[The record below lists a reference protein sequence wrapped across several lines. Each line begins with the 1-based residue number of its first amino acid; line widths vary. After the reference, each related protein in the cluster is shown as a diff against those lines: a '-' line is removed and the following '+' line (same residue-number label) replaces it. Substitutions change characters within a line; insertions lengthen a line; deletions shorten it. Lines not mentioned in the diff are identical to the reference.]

1 MFETATWRTHNRK
14 HFAVVEEI
22 YRRAGARLEPEASR
36 DSADAQFAA
45 TVAHRVGSHLLV
57 GSIDVATSKK
67 GKSSQ
72 RMNGR
77 AWKAVGA
84 QEGAR
89 ASIFLALA
97 AAGMLTPEFGASDK
111 NALMVGVVREQL
123 LGAFSVPAED
133 LDRIEEIR
141 SQIIEVLSEERTK
154 EAVARGGLADR
165 MAIQRGETA
174 LSWYA
179 MKMAG
184 IDVDELPAFQPVR
197 GVPPEHWEEI
207 QGFEWLMTFSIG
219 YDATWNHRLEELLD
233 LAVLRSTGAQD
244 FRLLERA
251 LELQAEVDWQWA
263 DVPAVAV
270 VKSADQLSNF
280 REEYNLVLDAIS
292 LGYWLRQA
300 ELERDEGFNSFDLS
314 YCEKL
319 QKSYAEGDEPD
330 MVIKIGMVEVSQ
342 ALPKPFAGGAELW
355 EEVQSLAAE
364 MLEQRAELILAAG
377 DGELDLDARL
387 SDEVRDFAFR
397 LGYGLG
403 VTVKALEIDG
413 IQPRP

>member
-22 YRRAGARLEPEASR
+22 YRQAGVPFGPEPSR
-36 DSADAQFAA
+36 DASDGKFAA
-45 TVAHRVGSHLLV
+45 TIAHMVGSHLLS
-57 GSIDVATSKK
+57 GSIYTATTKK
-67 GKSSQ
+67 GKGSQ
-72 RMNGR
+72 RLNGR
-77 AWKAVGA
+77 AWKVVGA

-89 ASIFLALA
+89 ASIFLVLA
-97 AAGMLTPEFGASDK
+97 AAGILTPELGASEE
-111 NALMVGVVREQL
+111 NSRLVGEVREL
-123 LGAFSVPAED
+123 LLETFSVPDED
-133 LDRIEEIR
+133 LDRIDEIR
-141 SQIIEVLSEERTK
+141 NQIIEVLNEELTK

-174 LSWYA
+174 FSWYA

-197 GVPPEHWEEI
+197 RVPPEHWEEI
-207 QGFEWLMTFSIG
+207 QGLEWFLTVSIA
-219 YDATWNHRLEELLD
+219 YDVVWNHRLEELLD
-233 LAVLRSTGAQD
+233 LAALRSTGAKD

-300 ELERDEGFNSFDLS
+300 ELELDEGFNSFDPS
-314 YCEKL
+314 YCEEL
-319 QKSYAEGDEPD
+319 QKSYDESDEPD

-355 EEVQSLAAE
+355 EQVRGLAAT

-377 DGELDLDARL
+377 DVELDPEARL
-387 SDEVRDFAFR
+387 SEEVRDFAFR

-403 VTVKALEIDG
+403 VTVEALEIDG
-413 IQPRP
+413 IQPGP